1 MSRFFAGIGK
11 KGGSGSGGKSGG
23 GNGGMGMSDKN
34 ATLLS
39 GIKSESL
46 QKAMKHQKK
55 GSAEEERY
63 QQLIKEKFESNKG
76 AFMMHGPRS
85 GANRV
90 STGKEAD
97 QGPSK
102 ATMATMEK
110 LAMKMAKAQMKK
122 DKKREPVAIKAGYL
136 SGMTGGYIDKKGRV
150 FNAYNQQ
157 VLQIDLKSGKI
168 KTVGLFGGSSIGK
181 YDPNSTFCMYK
192 IQKKIEEF
200 NIKKGVGGKS
210 IWGGADASSIYGTP
224 PNNNN
229 GGGWDGNG
237 W

>member
-1 MSRFFAGIGK
+1 MSRFFGGMGK
-11 KGGSGSGGKSGG
+11 KGGSGTGNKSGG
-23 GNGGMGMSDKN
+23 ANAGGGISDKN
-34 ATLLS
+34 TTLLS

-46 QKAMKHQKK
+46 QKAMKYQKK
-55 GSAEEERY
+55 GSEEENRY
-63 QQLIKEKFESNKG
+63 QQLIKEKFESNKS
-76 AFMMHGPRS
+76 AFMMNGPRS

-90 STGKEAD
+90 SNGKEAE

-110 LAMKMAKAQMKK
+110 LAMKMAKQQMKK
-122 DKKREPVAIKAGYL
+122 DKKRDPVAVKSGYL
-136 SGMTGGYIDKKGRV
+136 SGMTGGYIDKKGRI

-168 KTVGLFGGSSIGK
+168 KTVGLFGGSAIGK

-192 IQKKIEEF
+192 IEKKIQEF
-200 NIKKGVGGKS
+200 NVKKGHGNNS
-210 IWGGADASSIYGTP
+210 IWGDNGSSSIYGTP
-224 PNNNN
+224 PTNN